1 MRLLLTLALAL
12 SMACN
17 PSGAS
22 NDVQDATTKDA
33 KGAKSKADR
42 AAGGKAAGKAASEGS
57 DDAVAMVGGVPITR
71 SEFEQVAARKTP
83 ENGKSLSDAE
93 KQEVLD
99 KLVEEKILYLKA
111 LENGLDKDPK
121 VQKVMVNTLL
131 REEVYSKVRNSDFAD
146 EELRA
151 YYEEHKDEFVVPEKV
166 QIKRILIRAT
176 DERPAP
182 AAKAEA
188 QRLRKEVVADPDNFK
203 ELATKFS
210 EGPYKRRGGDL
221 GFVSEDGKP
230 GVDSA
235 IVDRAFSLDVES
247 VSDVFQTDEGFNV
260 IYVANR
266 RDKVERTF
274 QQMKGSVLRKLKNER
289 LQEMYDE
296 YVTGL
301 RGDGPPVDVDE
312 EALAEIEIEN
322 LARPGLRPGS
332 GGLAP
337 GGAHGLPG
345 GGDAALPGGDAAVP
359 GARRDK

>member
-1 MRLLLTLALAL
+1 MRSVQTIALVFAL
-12 SMACN
+12 GCN
-17 PSGAS
+17 PGDTSSGAS
-22 NDVQDATTKDA
+22 DASVEASDGGSKA
-33 KGAKSKADR
+33 KKSKTKVSS
-42 AAGGKAAGKAASEGS
+42 G
-57 DDAVAMVGGVPITR
+57 DAVEPVEVIATVGGVPITK

-83 ENGKSLSDAE
+83 EDGKSLSAAE

-111 LENGLDKDPK
+111 LDNGLDEDPK

-146 EELRA
+146 DELRA

-166 QIKRILIRAT
+166 QIKRILIRTT

-182 AAKAEA
+182 AARAEA
-188 QRLRKEVVADPDNFK
+188 ERLRKEVVSDPTNFK

-221 GFVSEDGKP
+221 GFVSDDGKP

-235 IVDRAFSLDVES
+235 IVEQAFELDVES
-247 VSDVFQTDEGFNV
+247 VSDVFKTDEGFNV

-289 LQEMYDE
+289 LQEWYDE
-296 YVTGL
+296 YVTAL
-301 RGDGPPVDVDE
+301 RGSGPPVDIVAA
-312 EALAEIEIEN
+312 ALAAIEVEN
-322 LARPGLRPGS
+322 LARPGLRPG
-332 GGLAP
+332 GGLTP
-337 GGAHGLPG
+337 SGPHGGAELPEGLPG
-345 GGDAALPGGDAAVP
+345 IRSSGE
-359 GARRDK
+359 